1 LWPGRRSGLLFLT
14 GSATGAGEA
23 DQEARMST
31 SVGMESE
38 AQTAGK
44 TDGPLAVQVS
54 RSVAAP
60 VAHVWEVLVSPSGS
74 QALLGDGATLGAK
87 GEPFHSADGSSGF
100 VRSYHPLE
108 QLRVSWHETPDSP
121 PSIVELDLR
130 ADGTA
135 TVLELRADRIL
146 DDNHKLRLEQ
156 RWGAGLDRLAGAAE
170 G

>member
-1 LWPGRRSGLLFLT
+1 
-14 GSATGAGEA
+14 
-23 DQEARMST
+23 MST
-31 SVGMESE
+31 SVGTESE

-44 TDGPLAVQVS
+44 TDGPLGVQIS
-54 RSVAAP
+54 RSAAAA

-74 QALLGDGATLGAK
+74 QALLGEGAVLGAK

-130 ADGTA
+130 ADGTL
-135 TVLELRADRIL
+135 TVLELRHDRIL
-146 DDNHKLRLEQ
+146 DEDQKARLEQ
-156 RWGAGLDRLAGAAE
+156 RWADALGRLAVQAE
-170 G
+170 S

>member
-1 LWPGRRSGLLFLT
+1 
-14 GSATGAGEA
+14 
-23 DQEARMST
+23 MST

-44 TDGPLAVQVS
+44 TDGPLVVQVS

-60 VAHVWEVLVSPSGS
+60 VAHVWEVLVSRSGS
-74 QALLGDGATLGAK
+74 QALLGEGAVLGAK
-87 GEPFHSADGSSGF
+87 GEPFHCVDGSSGF

-130 ADGTA
+130 DGGGV

-146 DDNHKLRLEQ
+146 DDNHKSRLEQ
-156 RWGAGLDRLAGAAE
+156 LWASGLDRFAAAAE

>member
-1 LWPGRRSGLLFLT
+1 
-14 GSATGAGEA
+14 
-23 DQEARMST
+23 MST

-44 TDGPLAVQVS
+44 TGAPLAVQVS
-54 RSVAAP
+54 RPVAAP
-60 VAHVWEVLVSPSGS
+60 ATHVWEVLVSPGGS
-74 QALLGDGATLGAK
+74 QALLGEGAVLGAK
-87 GEPFHSADGSSGF
+87 GEPFHCTDGSSGF

-130 ADGTA
+130 ADGA
-135 TVLELRADRIL
+135 STVLELRHDRIVDEVQKARL
-146 DDNHKLRLEQ
+146 DE
-156 RWGAGLDRLAGAAE
+156 RWAAGLERLAAAAE

>member
-1 LWPGRRSGLLFLT
+1 
-14 GSATGAGEA
+14 
-23 DQEARMST
+23 MST

-44 TDGPLAVQVS
+44 TDGPLEVKVG
-54 RSVAAP
+54 RTVAAA
-60 VAHVWEVLVSPSGS
+60 VTHVWEVLVSPVGS
-74 QALLGDGATLGAK
+74 QALLGEGAVLGAK

-130 ADGTA
+130 ADGTL
-135 TVLELRADRIL
+135 TFLELRHDRIV
-146 DDNHKLRLEQ
+146 DEDQKARLEQ
-156 RWGAGLDRLAGAAE
+156 RWAEAIGRLAATAE